1 MVDRSV
7 FTDDEWRA
15 LTEAPLRMTLALVAA
30 GPHGPLSVVK
40 EAAAS
45 ARTIAHPPA
54 GGPADELI
62 RELSREAEG
71 REARHDVQVHRGS
84 DLGQVRDRALA
95 DLQPAAAALQKL
107 SPDEAAQVRSWFVDI
122 ARAVAGASK
131 EVDAEEQRV
140 LDTITGLFAAPSA

>member
-1 MVDRSV
+1 MADRSV

-15 LTEAPLRMTLALVAA
+15 LTEAPLRMTLALVAV
-30 GPHGPLSVVK
+30 GPHGPISVVK

-45 ARTIAHPPA
+45 ARAIAHPPA

-62 RELSREAEG
+62 RELSREAES

-84 DLGQVRDRALA
+84 RMDEVRDQALA
-95 DLQPAAAALQKL
+95 DLQPAVAAIQKL
-107 SPDEAAQVRSWFVDI
+107 PPDEAAQVRSWFVDI
-122 ARAVAGASK
+122 AKAVAAASK
-131 EVDAEEQRV
+131 GVDPEEQRV